1 VKEVLAYALTIVG
14 TLAIAASVMSAIA
27 GNVKYMFARV
37 TLTQLLR
44 TNPAHAM
51 LMCRTKPGTFFE
63 AIGTVIKALG
73 VAGTRDMAVITATS
87 LPTYDAAG
95 MGINTKWKML
105 LGKSKLFAGMAV
117 AGFALSMSGGGFPV
131 ILFLLALAAGGG
143 FLYLMWFTSQVARS
157 ILLARAEVL
166 PEVDRMFAEGRY
178 VPPPSHI

>member
-1 VKEVLAYALTIVG
+1 MKEILAYV
-14 TLAIAASVMSAIA
+14 LAIAGTGMIAVSVIAAIA

-51 LMCRTKPGTFFE
+51 LVCRTKPGTFYE
-63 AIGTVIKALG
+63 AIGTVIKAL
-73 VAGTRDMAVITATS
+73 AMAKTNDLAVITATS

-95 MGINTKWKML
+95 MGISTKWKML
-105 LGKSKLFAGMAV
+105 VGKSKLAAGMAF
-117 AGFALSMSGGGFPV
+117 GGLALSLSGGGVPV
-131 ILFLLALAAGGG
+131 LLILLAIGAGGG
-143 FLYLMWFTSQVARS
+143 FLYLLWFKSEIDRS
-157 ILLARAEVL
+157 IIQARAEVL